1 MFETIGAINKMTD
14 LVAIKHFFTKVNQ
27 PVSMQELK
35 SLTVTDRE
43 ELGPQART
51 ELIAML

>member
-1 MFETIGAINKMTD
+1 MFENIEAINKMSD
-14 LVAIKHFFTKVNQ
+14 LVAIKHFFKKVNQ

-35 SLTVTDRE
+35 SLTVADRE
-43 ELGPQART
+43 ELGPQARA